1 MSEQSLPMADSAFV
15 VRDLITVIRQNRDY
29 LSEIDAAIGDG
40 DHGINMSKGFS
51 QCAERLD
58 RNGNADLPQA
68 FDALAESLMDGIGGS
83 MGPLY
88 GSFFMS
94 FGETFKGHD
103 ALDAALFGRAL
114 RQGLESIG
122 DLGEAKV
129 GDKTLVDTLQP
140 AADGFEAA
148 LDKGADFS
156 SALQLMSA
164 AAEKGRDST
173 KDMQARLGRAARLG
187 ERSIGVLDA
196 GATSC
201 YLILNSMAQ
210 SISAKLAA
218 P

>member
-1 MSEQSLPMADSAFV
+1 MSEQSLPMADSAYV
-15 VRDLITVIRQNRDY
+15 VRDLIAVIRENRDY

-58 RNGNADLPQA
+58 KAGDADLPSA
-68 FDALAESLMDGIGGS
+68 FNALAESLMDGIGGS

-103 ALDAALFGRAL
+103 SLDAALFGQAL

-122 DLGEAKV
+122 ELGEAKV

-140 AADGFEAA
+140 ATDAFEAA
-148 LDKGADFS
+148 LAHGADFLT
-156 SALQLMSA
+156 ALQLMST
-164 AAEKGRDST
+164 AAEKGKDST
-173 KDMQARLGRAARLG
+173 KDMQARIGRAARLG
-187 ERSIGVLDA
+187 ERSIGVIDA

-201 YLILNSMAQ
+201 FLILRSMAQ
-210 SISAKLAA
+210 SISRRLLVS
-218 P
+218 